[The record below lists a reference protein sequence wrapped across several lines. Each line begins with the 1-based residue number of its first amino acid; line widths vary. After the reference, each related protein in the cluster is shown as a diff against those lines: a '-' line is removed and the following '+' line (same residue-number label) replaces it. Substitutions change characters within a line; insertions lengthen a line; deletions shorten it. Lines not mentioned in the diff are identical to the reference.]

1 MGDLT
6 GNWGEAQRILVKQK
20 WGFLMRNYSRNL
32 ALSQIFSYH
41 EVKEHLLLA
50 LKTEGKWHMKI
61 CRFKDISGNQKG
73 KVNISTENVITK

>member
-1 MGDLT
+1 MGDPT
-6 GNWGEAQRILVKQK
+6 GNWGEAQRTLVKQK

-50 LKTEGKWHMKI
+50 LKTEGKWHVKI
-61 CRFKDISGNQKG
+61 CRFKNISGNQKG